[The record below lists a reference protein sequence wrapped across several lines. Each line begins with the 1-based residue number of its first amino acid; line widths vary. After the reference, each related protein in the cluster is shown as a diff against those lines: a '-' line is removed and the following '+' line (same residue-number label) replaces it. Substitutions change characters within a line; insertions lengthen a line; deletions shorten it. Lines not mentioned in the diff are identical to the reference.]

1 MEHLRRFDR
10 VVGAVTQAMREG
22 RIGFSLQQVNAV
34 DDTGEVLY
42 SECLGRLVERD
53 GAVST
58 SEEFTA
64 FLEAS
69 GRVASFDRY
78 MLGLAFEWLDCNPS
92 GVLGC
97 DISAGNILDENT
109 WSELYDLL
117 SRNREMASRLVLEIT
132 ECLPLATLPMAAEF
146 IEGARELGYRIAL
159 DSFGTGHST
168 PESLLSVP
176 VDIVKLDAFFIGRG
190 QSGGQ
195 GQGGSKG
202 FLHHLV
208 GLASCVAPA
217 VVVDGIETYGQLE
230 AVKKAGATHVQGFLL
245 SEPTLYPVY
254 CGQPAPLPAAIRRS
268 AGSRQLHS

>member
-10 VVGAVTQAMREG
+10 VAGAVTQAVREG

-53 GAVST
+53 GAVRT

-69 GRVASFDRY
+69 GRVALFDRY
-78 MLGLAFEWLDCNPS
+78 MVGLAFEWLDCNPS

-97 DISAGNILDENT
+97 DISAGNIFDENT

-132 ECLPLATLPMAAEF
+132 ECLPLATLPTAAEF
-146 IEGARELGYRIAL
+146 IEGARALGYRIAL

-190 QSGGQ
+190 QGVGK
-195 GQGGSKG
+195 GKG

-208 GLASCVAPA
+208 GLASCVAPT
-217 VVVDGIETYGQLE
+217 VIIEGIETYGQLE

-254 CGQPAPLPAAIRRS
+254 CGQPAPLPAAKPRS

>member
-53 GAVST
+53 GAVRT
-58 SEEFTA
+58 SEEFIA
-64 FLEAS
+64 FLEGS

-78 MLGLAFEWLDCNPS
+78 MVGLAFEWLDCNPS

-97 DISAGNILDENT
+97 DISAANILDEST

-146 IEGARELGYRIAL
+146 IDGARSLGYRIAL

-190 QSGGQ
+190 QDRGR
-195 GQGGSKG
+195 G

-208 GLASCVAPA
+208 GLASCVAPT
-217 VVVDGIETYGQLE
+217 VIIEGIETYGQLE
-230 AVKKAGATHVQGFLL
+230 AVKKAGATHVQGLLL
-245 SEPTLYPVY
+245 SEPTLHPVY
-254 CGQPAPLPAAIRRS
+254 CGQPAPPPAAILRTP
-268 AGSRQLHS
+268 GCRQLHS